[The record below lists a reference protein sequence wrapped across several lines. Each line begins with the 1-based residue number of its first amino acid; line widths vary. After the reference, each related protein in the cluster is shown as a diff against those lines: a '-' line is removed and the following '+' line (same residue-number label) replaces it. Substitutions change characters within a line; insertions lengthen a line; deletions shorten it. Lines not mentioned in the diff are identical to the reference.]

1 MLSNDKTEL
10 SVMIDMLIALTV
22 LACASV
28 YYYGLRAALTIA
40 ISIAVCCV
48 VDFICIKL
56 RKKDFVPGDISA
68 VITGLTLGLMMSA
81 SVPYHCAVLAAVF
94 AIAAAKHPFG
104 GRGCEIFSPA
114 AAGYLFAELCF
125 PEGMLAYPKPF
136 ADIPMTSVVPE
147 SVVGQSMT
155 RSFITTESSSVTYMD
170 IITGNFSGPMGTCFV
185 LLLAVAAVFLMCRR
199 SVSIMAF
206 LAELLS
212 AGLAAFIHYGFKL
225 LPMMYFF
232 SGGMF
237 IFGALFLSCGS
248 DIVPKT
254 RSSRLIYGI
263 VTGLFTALFYFYAHA
278 ENAVVYAAVISA
290 PLGIELDRRALSF
303 ADMLKKRR
311 GIFMKVSKP
320 LGNVAETLD
329 IINDKSEKR

>member
-1 MLSNDKTEL
+1 ME
-10 SVMIDMLIALTV
+10 
-22 LACASV
+22 
-28 YYYGLRAALTIA
+28 
-40 ISIAVCCV
+40 
-48 VDFICIKL
+48 F
-56 RKKDFVPGDISA
+56 F
-68 VITGLTLGLMMSA
+68 
-81 SVPYHCAVLAAVF
+81 
-94 AIAAAKHPFG
+94 
-104 GRGCEIFSPA
+104 
-114 AAGYLFAELCF
+114 
-125 PEGMLAYPKPF
+125 
-136 ADIPMTSVVPE
+136 
-147 SVVGQSMT
+147 
-155 RSFITTESSSVTYMD
+155 
-170 IITGNFSGPMGTCFV
+170 
-185 LLLAVAAVFLMCRR
+185 
-199 SVSIMAF
+199 
-206 LAELLS
+206 AELLS

-225 LPMMYFF
+225 LPLMYFF

-263 VTGLFTALFYFYAHA
+263 VTGLFMALFHFYAHT
-278 ENAVVYAAVISA
+278 ENAVVYAVIISA